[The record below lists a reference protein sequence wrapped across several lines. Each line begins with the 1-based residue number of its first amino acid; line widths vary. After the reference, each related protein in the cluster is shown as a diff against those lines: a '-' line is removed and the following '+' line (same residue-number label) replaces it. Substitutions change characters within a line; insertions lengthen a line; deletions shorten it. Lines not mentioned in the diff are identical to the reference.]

1 MNGFGDRN
9 TSHCMIPLFGSDAL
23 RVNERNYSTVLFAC
37 KVEFEEKHHKNF
49 NESCRLNCDG
59 EFRQISTFWIYCFTV
74 TK

>member
-1 MNGFGDRN
+1 
-9 TSHCMIPLFGSDAL
+9 L